1 MMQLAT
7 WLSVI
12 VLGPGSVAIFV
23 WFLLDL
29 KRILGHDED
38 AANHGQ

>member
-1 MMQLAT
+1 MMEVVT

-12 VLGPGSVAIFV
+12 VLGPGSIAIFV

-29 KRILGHDED
+29 KRIFRE
-38 AANHGQ
+38 

>member
-1 MMQLAT
+1 MMQVAT

-12 VLGPGSVAIFV
+12 VLGPGAVVIFV

-29 KRILGHDED
+29 KRILRE
-38 AANHGQ
+38 

>member
-1 MMQLAT
+1 MMQIAT

-12 VLGPGSVAIFV
+12 ILGPGAVAIFV

-29 KRILGHDED
+29 KRILRE
-38 AANHGQ
+38 